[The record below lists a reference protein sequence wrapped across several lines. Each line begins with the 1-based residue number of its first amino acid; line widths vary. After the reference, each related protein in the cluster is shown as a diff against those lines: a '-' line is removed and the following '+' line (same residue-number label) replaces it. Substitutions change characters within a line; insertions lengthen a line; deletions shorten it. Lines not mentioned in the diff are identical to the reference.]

1 MRTVANLVAGLSDR
15 RLTSAQCEDDLMF
28 LCNIAVGKEVDVDG
42 RSGCKQHMASVGAIE
57 GIIGMLWAQLSCAL
71 VQEKG
76 FVALHH
82 LATAETNGET
92 FPYDLEARKLRMVKA
107 SAFETITSGMR
118 VHVRSA
124 SVELQ
129 GLSVMGS
136 LSMMDG
142 DEAKAYCMR
151 HLEAAGGIEATVA
164 ALQAHTASAELHEL
178 GFGVLCDISSGEDN
192 VIADRLQRMVEAGV
206 IEVVVCGLHAHEAC
220 ATVQE
225 DGFVVLCNLSGG
237 VGYDADKRTHL
248 MVSAGA
254 IEAIVA
260 GLQAHVSSAEVQERG
275 VTALCNIA
283 SVGHEV
289 LAKRMVEAGVVETI
303 KKGLAAH
310 MSHAE
315 LWACGQATLV
325 FTGSG
330 VH

>member
-1 MRTVANLVAGLSDR
+1 
-15 RLTSAQCEDDLMF
+15 
-28 LCNIAVGKEVDVDG
+28 
-42 RSGCKQHMASVGAIE
+42 
-57 GIIGMLWAQLSCAL
+57 
-71 VQEKG
+71 
-76 FVALHH
+76 
-82 LATAETNGET
+82 
-92 FPYDLEARKLRMVKA
+92 
-107 SAFETITSGMR
+107 
-118 VHVRSA
+118 
-124 SVELQ
+124 
-129 GLSVMGS
+129 
-136 LSMMDG
+136 
-142 DEAKAYCMR
+142 
-151 HLEAAGGIEATVA
+151 
-164 ALQAHTASAELHEL
+164 
-178 GFGVLCDISSGEDN
+178 
-192 VIADRLQRMVEAGV
+192 
-206 IEVVVCGLHAHEAC
+206 VVVCGLHAHEAC

-260 GLQAHVSSAEVQERG
+260 GLQAHMSSAEVQERG

-283 SVGHEV
+283 SVGDEV
-289 LAKRMVEAGVVETI
+289 LATRMVEAGVVETI